1 MTDRTCVTLFVP
13 GTPESF
19 AAWKRA
25 LATKKL
31 TISGDVLRGLGFEV
45 QVEFVENDGS
55 FGQAFSFG
63 TVEAVRVEA
72 IAAAPGALV
81 LSVPVELHRARA
93 ELSKLAKVLEACGAL
108 AIRIEQSKLGFAIA
122 RWRELIDE
130 VASPW
135 PLYRLAVVMLT
146 DHERV
151 TTCGMH
157 VFSLPEAQ
165 LELDDDTG
173 AEAANAFLSALNVYQ
188 FAEDPLLLTG
198 HRFAPDSETPQRV
211 LERWPDATYGGDHP
225 CHNPFGVWRV
235 GAANSP
241 PRSPGALAFVF
252 MPPLAAVLT
261 AAETKAGKRLTK
273 QQVEAIRDAAAC
285 VAMEHRDAQAMERT
299 RGYADL
305 EPTLA
310 WEQWQVLRA
319 KR

>member
-1 MTDRTCVTLFVP
+1 MNDRTCVTLFVP
-13 GTPESF
+13 GKPKSF
-19 AAWKRA
+19 AAWRNA
-25 LATKKL
+25 LAKTKL
-31 TISGDVLRGLGFEV
+31 TISSDVMSGLGFEV
-45 QVEFVENDGS
+45 KVEFVENDGA

-63 TVEAVRVEA
+63 TVEEEHVKA

-81 LSVPVELHRARA
+81 LSVPVELHRARS

-108 AIRIEQSKLGFAIA
+108 AIRIEQSKLGFAIE
-122 RWRELIDE
+122 RWRELIDA
-130 VASPW
+130 VASPGS
-135 PLYRLAVVMLT
+135 LYRLAVMMLT

-157 VFSLPEAQ
+157 VFSLPDAQ
-165 LELDDDTG
+165 LELDDDTD
-173 AEAANAFLSALNVYQ
+173 AEAANTFLSSLNVYQ

-241 PRSPGALAFVF
+241 PRSPGAMAFVF
-252 MPPLAAVLT
+252 MPALAAVLT

-273 QQVEAIRDAAAC
+273 KQVEAIRDASAYVTMA
-285 VAMEHRDAQAMERT
+285 HRDARSMERT

-310 WEQWQVLRA
+310 WEQWQVLRVQ
-319 KR
+319 R